1 MRNVPGMTFDFALR
15 GLLAPAVIA
24 GVLLLLAW
32 VSRDSAE
39 KASRGWLGA
48 LALGGAY
55 LFGQAAA
62 ISGMPPFPPIQSDD
76 RLFCVV
82 AGAVVL
88 AALEGLLSERWLT
101 RFLLRA
107 GFSCFAVWYL
117 LARVLERRE
126 TVSALILV
134 AALGGALWLG
144 WTLLAACASK
154 RPGSSVPLVLWF
166 TTSAV
171 SVALLLSHTAK
182 YAQMAGTL
190 AACLGAA
197 VVVAWLR
204 PSFALG
210 SGAAGIVAVL
220 HASFCI
226 AGVWLASTPLPIESA
241 LLLAAAPFLA
251 AAAEIGPIAKLAP
264 SRAVVARLVLVAL
277 FLGPAL
283 FVAWV
288 EAPPPSPY

>member
-1 MRNVPGMTFDFALR
+1 MTFDFALR
-15 GLLAPAVIA
+15 GLFAPAVFA

-62 ISGMPPFPPIQSDD
+62 ISGLPPFPPIQADD
-76 RLFCVV
+76 RLFWVV
-82 AGAVVL
+82 VSAVVL
-88 AALEGLLSERWLT
+88 AAVEGLLSERWPL
-101 RFLLRA
+101 RFALRA
-107 GFSCFAVWYL
+107 GFACFAVWYL

-126 TVSALILV
+126 LAQTVALV

-144 WTLLAACASK
+144 WTLLAAWATR
-154 RPGSSVPLVLWF
+154 RPGASVPLVLWF

-190 AACLGAA
+190 ASCLGAA
-197 VVVAWLR
+197 VVVSWVR

-210 SGAAGIVAVL
+210 GGAAGIVAVL

-226 AGVWLASTPLPIESA
+226 AGVWLAATPLPTESA

-251 AAAEIGPIAKLAP
+251 AAAEIGPIAKLTP
-264 SRAVVARLVLVAL
+264 PRAVVARLVLVSL
-277 FLGPAL
+277 FLAPAL